1 MAIAE
6 MKKLELVGMT
16 REKDDLLNLLQKTG
30 AVEIVD
36 NNSNSEKAFFSN
48 GSKEEVSKAISIL
61 SEFSKS
67 GFLSVGYN
75 EFMSYSQ
82 KEDFLLGV
90 AREVIG
96 LKENVKN
103 NNSLLIKT
111 YEREQELSV
120 YGDIDKDFSSFKLK
134 KFKTFFGSVKK
145 ERAENLKTA
154 FAGVTYADYYLYSS
168 PVSEQ
173 PVFVLCDGAEEKNI
187 EGILTANAFKSCP
200 FTQGSGKSE
209 LEKVKREEEKIKSD
223 IARDE
228 ESLKELSKRLDELKV
243 FYDYLMFVNEKKE
256 SGEKMSYTD
265 VTFSLKAFVP
275 TEEVQNVEEVL
286 NEKTNIYYEFSS
298 PTADDQVPVLM
309 KNNKVVKN
317 FESVT
322 NLYSPPSYREFDPNT
337 IMSIFFSLFLGYI
350 TADFAYGVI
359 MIIIAFVIHFK
370 NGKRDNGI
378 TRLFWV
384 IGYGG
389 IFAMLWGILFNS
401 YFGLA
406 LPFYKA
412 LMPNPQDAYWNFI
425 GIRVP
430 ANLIISMLLGIVH
443 LTVGY
448 CCKAVQEWRRG
459 NFFDGLIDGI
469 VWGVFMIGLGMLI
482 VAKTDKFGMDKL
494 TMPSVYVL
502 VVSLSIAVL
511 FAGRK
516 EKFFGKFTKGFSAVY
531 GVINFL
537 SDILSY
543 ARLYGLMLSGVIL
556 GGLVSNYCVDFIHY
570 FTLSWNVVWLIGA
583 ILLFV
588 IGHAFNL
595 AMGLLGAY
603 IHDSR
608 LQYVEFFSR
617 FFEGEGELF
626 KPLGYDRVYSVQI
639 KQKT

>member
-16 REKDDLLNLLQKTG
+16 SEKDEILNLLQKTG

-36 NNSNSEKAFFSN
+36 KTENEKKETFFERGN
-48 GSKEEVSKAISIL
+48 LDEVEKVIGIL
-61 SEFSKS
+61 QAYSKS
-67 GFLSVGYN
+67 DYLSVGYN

-82 KEDFLLGV
+82 KESFLLKV
-90 AREVIG
+90 VQEVIE
-96 LKENVKN
+96 LDENIKKNKVLLEKTCEKEEEM
-103 NNSLLIKT
+103 T
-111 YEREQELSV
+111 V
-120 YGDIDKDFSSFKLK
+120 YGNIDRDFSAFTLK

-145 ERAENLKTA
+145 ERAENFKIA
-154 FAGVTYADYYLYSS
+154 FAGITQADYFLYDATT
-168 PVSEQ
+168 SEQ
-173 PVFVLCDGAEEKNI
+173 PVFVLCGKEE
-187 EGILTANAFKSCP
+187 ERQVEEILTANAFKSCP
-200 FTQGSGKSE
+200 FVQGNGKNGLRE
-209 LEKVKREEEKIKSD
+209 IQAEKEKIKSD

-228 ESLKELSKRLDELKV
+228 ELLKELSKRTDELKV
-243 FYDYLMFVNEKKE
+243 FYDYLLFVQEKNE
-256 SGEKMSYTD
+256 SSEKMSYTES
-265 VTFSLKAFVP
+265 TFSFKAFVP
-275 TEEVQNVEEVL
+275 TEKAESVESVL
-286 NEKTNIYYEFSS
+286 GEKKNLYYEFSTPS
-298 PTADDQVPVLM
+298 EDDQVPVLM
-309 KNNKVVKN
+309 KNNKVIKN

-350 TADFAYGVI
+350 TADFAYGVL
-359 MIIIAFVIHFK
+359 MIIIAFVVHYK

-412 LMPNPQDAYWNFI
+412 VMPDPRYAYWAFL

-430 ANLIISMLLGIVH
+430 ANLVISMLLGVLH

-448 CCKAVQEWRRG
+448 ICKAVQEWRRG

-469 VWGVFMIGLGMLI
+469 VWGFFMIGLGMLI

-502 VVSLSIAVL
+502 VISLGVAVL

-516 EKFFGKFTKGFSAVY
+516 EKFFGKFTKGFSAIY

-543 ARLYGLMLSGVIL
+543 ARLYGMMLSGVIL
-556 GGLVSNYCVDFIHY
+556 GGLVSDYCVDFIHY
-570 FTLSWNVVWLIGA
+570 FTLSYNFVWIIGA
-583 ILLFV
+583 VCLFV

-626 KPLGYDRVYSVQI
+626 KPLGYNRVYSVQI
-639 KQKT
+639 K

>member
-16 REKDDLLNLLQKTG
+16 REKDDVLNLLQKTG

-36 NNSNSEKAFFSN
+36 KTDKAVEFSYDDKNLQETEKALN
-48 GSKEEVSKAISIL
+48 IL
-61 SEFSKS
+61 SEYAKS
-67 GFLSVGYN
+67 GFLSVRHS
-75 EFMSYSQ
+75 EFISYSQ

-90 AREVIG
+90 VREIIE
-96 LKENVKN
+96 LNENIKKN
-103 NNSLLIKT
+103 KILYEKT
-111 YEREQELSV
+111 LEREAETSV
-120 YGDIDKDFSSFKLK
+120 YGYIDRDFSAFTLK
-134 KFKTFFGSVKK
+134 KFKTFFGSVKREK
-145 ERAENLKTA
+145 AESLKTA
-154 FAGVTYADYYLYSS
+154 FAGITYADYCLYES
-168 PVSEQ
+168 PINEQ
-173 PVFVLCDGAEEKNI
+173 PLFAVCNEE
-187 EGILTANAFKSCP
+187 EGKSVEDILLANAFKSCP
-200 FTQGSGKSE
+200 FTEGNGKEE
-209 LEKVKREEEKIKSD
+209 LQKIKREQEQIKSD

-228 ESLKELSKRLDELKV
+228 ERLKELSKRLDELKV
-243 FYDYLMFVNEKKE
+243 FYDYLLFVREKYV
-256 SGEKMSYTD
+256 SSEKMSYTD

-275 TEEVQNVEEVL
+275 TERVKDVEEVL
-286 NEKTNIYYEFSS
+286 SEKSNLYYEFSTPS
-298 PTADDQVPVLM
+298 EEEQVPVLM

-359 MIIIAFVIHFK
+359 MIIIAFVVHYK

-412 LMPNPQDAYWNFI
+412 IMPNPQEAYWKFI

-430 ANLIISMLLGIVH
+430 ANLIISMLLGVLH
-443 LTVGY
+443 LITGY
-448 CCKAVQEWRRG
+448 ICKAVQEWRRD

-469 VWGVFMIGLGMLI
+469 VWAIFMIGLGLLI
-482 VAKTDKFGMDKL
+482 VAKTDKFDMDKL

-502 VVSLSIAVL
+502 VISLAVAVL

-543 ARLYGLMLSGVIL
+543 ARLYGMMLSGVIL
-556 GGLVSNYCVDFIHY
+556 GGLVSNYCVDFIRY
-570 FTLSWNVVWLIGA
+570 FTASWNVVWLLGA
-583 ILLFV
+583 VCLFV
-588 IGHAFNL
+588 VGHAFNL

-639 KQKT
+639 KQK

>member
-16 REKDDLLNLLQKTG
+16 REKDDVLNLLQKTG

-36 NNSNSEKAFFSN
+36 KTDKVVEFSYDDKNLKETEKALN
-48 GSKEEVSKAISIL
+48 IL
-61 SEFSKS
+61 SEYAKS
-67 GFLSVGYN
+67 GFLSVRHS
-75 EFMSYSQ
+75 EFISYSQ

-90 AREVIG
+90 VREIIE
-96 LKENVKN
+96 LNENIKKN
-103 NNSLLIKT
+103 KILYEKT
-111 YEREQELSV
+111 LEREAETSV
-120 YGDIDKDFSSFKLK
+120 YGHIDRDFSAFTLK
-134 KFKTFFGSVKK
+134 KFKTFFGSVKREK
-145 ERAENLKTA
+145 AESLKTA
-154 FAGVTYADYYLYSS
+154 FAGITYADYCLYES
-168 PVSEQ
+168 PINEQ
-173 PVFVLCDGAEEKNI
+173 PLFAVCNEE
-187 EGILTANAFKSCP
+187 EGKRVEDILSANAFKSCP
-200 FTQGSGKSE
+200 FTEGNGKKE
-209 LEKVKREEEKIKSD
+209 LQKIKREQEKIKSD

-228 ESLKELSKRLDELKV
+228 ERLKELSKRLDELKV
-243 FYDYLMFVNEKKE
+243 FYDYLLFVREKYV
-256 SGEKMSYTD
+256 SSEKMSYTD
-265 VTFSLKAFVP
+265 ATFSLKAFVP
-275 TEEVQNVEEVL
+275 TERVKDVEEVL
-286 NEKTNIYYEFSS
+286 SEKSNLYYEFSTPS
-298 PTADDQVPVLM
+298 EEEQVPVLM

-359 MIIIAFVIHFK
+359 MIIIAFVVHYK

-412 LMPNPQDAYWNFI
+412 IMPNPQEAYWKFI

-430 ANLIISMLLGIVH
+430 ANLIISMLLGVLH
-443 LTVGY
+443 LITGY
-448 CCKAVQEWRRG
+448 ICKAVQEWRRG

-469 VWGVFMIGLGMLI
+469 VWAIFMIGLGMLI

-502 VVSLSIAVL
+502 VISLAVAVL

-543 ARLYGLMLSGVIL
+543 ARLYGMMLSGVIL

-570 FTLSWNVVWLIGA
+570 FTASWNVVWLLGA
-583 ILLFV
+583 VCLFV

-639 KQKT
+639 KQK

>member
-16 REKDDLLNLLQKTG
+16 REKDDVLNLLQKTG

-36 NNSNSEKAFFSN
+36 KTDKAVEFSYDDKNLQETEKALD
-48 GSKEEVSKAISIL
+48 IL
-61 SEFSKS
+61 SEYAKS
-67 GFLSVGYN
+67 GFLSVRHS
-75 EFMSYSQ
+75 EFISYSQ

-90 AREVIG
+90 VREIIE
-96 LKENVKN
+96 LNENIKKN
-103 NNSLLIKT
+103 KILYEKT
-111 YEREQELSV
+111 LEREAETSV
-120 YGDIDKDFSSFKLK
+120 YGYIDRDFSAFTLK
-134 KFKTFFGSVKK
+134 KFKTFFGSVKREK
-145 ERAENLKTA
+145 AESLKTA
-154 FAGVTYADYYLYSS
+154 FAGITYADYCLYDS
-168 PVSEQ
+168 PINEQ
-173 PVFVLCDGAEEKNI
+173 PLFAVCNEE
-187 EGILTANAFKSCP
+187 EGESVEDILSANAFKSCP
-200 FTQGSGKSE
+200 FTEGNGKEE
-209 LEKVKREEEKIKSD
+209 LQKIKREQEKIKSD

-228 ESLKELSKRLDELKV
+228 ERLKELSKRLDELKV
-243 FYDYLMFVNEKKE
+243 FYDYLLFVREKYV
-256 SGEKMSYTD
+256 SSEKMSYTD
-265 VTFSLKAFVP
+265 ATFSLKAFVP
-275 TEEVQNVEEVL
+275 TERVKDVEEVL
-286 NEKTNIYYEFSS
+286 SEKSNLYYEFSTPS
-298 PTADDQVPVLM
+298 EEEQVPVLM

-359 MIIIAFVIHFK
+359 MIIIAFVVHYK

-389 IFAMLWGILFNS
+389 TFAMLWGILFNS

-412 LMPNPQDAYWNFI
+412 IMPNPQEAYWKFI

-430 ANLIISMLLGIVH
+430 ANLIISMLLGVLH
-443 LTVGY
+443 LITGY
-448 CCKAVQEWRRG
+448 ICKAVQEWRRG

-469 VWGVFMIGLGMLI
+469 VWAIFMIGLGLLI
-482 VAKTDKFGMDKL
+482 VAKTDKFDMDKL

-502 VVSLSIAVL
+502 VVSLAVAVL

-543 ARLYGLMLSGVIL
+543 ARLYGMMLSGVIL

-570 FTLSWNVVWLIGA
+570 FTASWNVVWLLGA
-583 ILLFV
+583 VCLFV
-588 IGHAFNL
+588 VGHAFNL

-639 KQKT
+639 KQK